1 MPECIKPY
9 CRVGDNL
16 DVASRY
22 RILVTTCVSVGVLF
36 MHFQIFL
43 LKGMP
48 ECIKPYC
55 RVGDDLDVASRYRI
69 LVTTCVSAGVLYGQG
84 THSQVIFYR
93 VCLNV

>member
-1 MPECIKPY
+1 
-9 CRVGDNL
+9 
-16 DVASRY
+16 
-22 RILVTTCVSVGVLF
+22 
-36 MHFQIFL
+36 
-43 LKGMP
+43 MP

>member
-1 MPECIKPY
+1 MYVKCLLFISPPICEYQTSDIYHTYCSQDTLHAFSSYILQGMPECIKSY

-22 RILVTTCVSVGVLF
+22 RILVTTCVS
-36 MHFQIFL
+36 
-43 LKGMP
+43 
-48 ECIKPYC
+48 
-55 RVGDDLDVASRYRI
+55 
-69 LVTTCVSAGVLYGQG
+69 AGVLYGQV